1 MRPVSYSNSIRVSKA
16 RLASHLKDGFTK
28 SILLFSWLLI
38 ALGVTLYITSPVK
51 PAILLA
57 SLGIVGLIFSVWAR
71 WDLGSVRAVYN
82 PDSSEILIDDVATE
96 DIVFLVNDKQSPRQV
111 LSAISSNWQ
120 VAFILTRYQV
130 DIALLASSVSNDP
143 GQSQALWNRAFMIA
157 GQVPIKEISSG
168 VLLVAMFIENPIMKD
183 WLLKNGM
190 DVQDVIGGLMW
201 EESLWKRI
209 ISPKAQNNYGGIGR
223 DWSSGYTPILDH
235 YGQNISIAI
244 MDGKQ
249 DFSSVHRGNVI
260 EQILTNLAKADRNNI
275 AMVGEVGVGKTA
287 LVYALAEK
295 LIDGED
301 VPDQLKYKQ
310 IFQMDSGT
318 VTASVSKNLSLELI
332 FKEIISNVSRAG
344 NIMIYLDE
352 AQLFFGTGSGSV
364 DISSI
369 LLPAIKATGIS
380 LIASF
385 SLDDWSRLSSS
396 NPNLASLFARV
407 DVEPSD
413 REQTIGILQDISI
426 QLEAK
431 NKATVTFKALQSAY
445 DLSERYLRNKAMPAR
460 AIDLLSDSMSYASGG
475 LVTEESVARATEII
489 TNTKVSQASDA
500 EKTQLLNLEDLIH
513 ERMINQSQAVK
524 VVSDALRR
532 SRAGVRN
539 TNRPVGSFLFL
550 GPTGVGKTELTKA
563 LAAVYYGSEASMN
576 RLDMSEYQN
585 KSDIKRLLE
594 SAGKTSSGS
603 SFLQKINQ
611 NPFSVVLL
619 DEIEKAHPDILNLLL
634 QMLDEGMLTDSA
646 GHKIS
651 FKEAIIICTSNAGAN
666 DIRAQISAG
675 KKLEEFEEELTDKLI
690 DQNVFR
696 PELINRFDEIVL
708 FRPLNK
714 EELLQVAKLI
724 IKGVNKQLEAKKVTV
739 VLTDP
744 AMLALVDLGYDP
756 RLGARPMRR
765 VISRLV
771 ENKVAQKLLSG
782 ELSPGSTL
790 TLDVGDLEVVV

>member
-1 MRPVSYSNSIRVSKA
+1 MFNTIIGKDISAAKLFLEQGETVGIPTETVYG
-16 RLASHLKDGFTK
+16 LAANALNEDAVLK
-28 SILLFSWLLI
+28 
-38 ALGVTLYITSPVK
+38 
-51 PAILLA
+51 
-57 SLGIVGLIFSVWAR
+57 IFSVKNRPHFDPLIVHTHCKDAIKNY
-71 WDLGSVRAVYN
+71 VE
-82 PDSSEILIDDVATE
+82 EI
-96 DIVFLVNDKQSPRQV
+96 P
-111 LSAISSNWQ
+111 
-120 VAFILTRYQV
+120 
-130 DIALLASSVSNDP
+130 
-143 GQSQALWNRAFMIA
+143 
-157 GQVPIKEISSG
+157 
-168 VLLVAMFIENPIMKD
+168 
-183 WLLKNGM
+183 
-190 DVQDVIGGLMW
+190 
-201 EESLWKRI
+201 
-209 ISPKAQNNYGGIGR
+209 
-223 DWSSGYTPILDH
+223 
-235 YGQNISIAI
+235 
-244 MDGKQ
+244 
-249 DFSSVHRGNVI
+249 
-260 EQILTNLAKADRNNI
+260 
-275 AMVGEVGVGKTA
+275 
-287 LVYALAEK
+287 ALAEK

-634 QMLDEGMLTDSA
+634 QMLDEGMLTDTA